1 LEMYMLA
8 LLTSGFH
15 GMYSSSS
22 LSMLVYS
29 LLCSEKRKMTIDSL
43 CAAG

>member
-1 LEMYMLA
+1 MYMLA

-22 LSMLVYS
+22 LSMLLV
-29 LLCSEKRKMTIDSL
+29 LPFLQWIKVIDDSL